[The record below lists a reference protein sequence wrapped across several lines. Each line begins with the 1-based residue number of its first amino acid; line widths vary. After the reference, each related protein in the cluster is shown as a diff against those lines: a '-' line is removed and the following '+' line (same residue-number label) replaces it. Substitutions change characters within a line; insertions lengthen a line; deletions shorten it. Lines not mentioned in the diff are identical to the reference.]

1 MERLRNS
8 LQIPERY
15 TCSQGTVVDGME
27 ALLIMLRRLAYP
39 NRWTDPTH
47 VFGRRESEL
56 SLIFNKV
63 CLTV

>member
-39 NRWTDPTH
+39 NRWTDLTH
-47 VFGRRESEL
+47 VFGR
-56 SLIFNKV
+56 
-63 CLTV
+63 